1 MEVLAIKEA
10 ALTVYSGQRMFPLT
24 FQMPESGLALKERR
38 WHASRKGGDVS
49 LGSISASE
57 LEVYTCGEAHNN
69 PANRGQPVLS
79 CQKLRRLSE

>member
-1 MEVLAIKEA
+1 MEVSAIKEG

-57 LEVYTCGEAHNN
+57 LEVYTCGEGHAS
-69 PANRGQPVLS
+69 PGNRG
-79 CQKLRRLSE
+79 